1 MKVGLV
7 LEGGA
12 MRGLFTAG
20 VLDVMLENNIEVD
33 AIVGVSA
40 GALFGP
46 NYFSRQRGRVLRY
59 MSKYIKDKRYISY
72 RNLVF
77 TGNIVSKNFAYYK
90 VQEELDRFDNEEF
103 KKNNKEF
110 LAVATNVNTGKSE
123 YLEIKD
129 AFKDME
135 KLRASS
141 SVPLVSKMVEVEGK
155 YYLDGA
161 ISNSIPVDRFID
173 EGFDKII
180 VVLTRPIDYKKE
192 PLSNKKIR
200 MINFR
205 YRKYPKLVESM
216 KKRYKVYN
224 DTLERIK
231 QLEEKGK
238 VFVIR
243 PKENINIKIVE
254 RDASKLKEAYDLG
267 VNETEKVLGD
277 LKNYLKKC

>member
-1 MKVGLV
+1 MRVGLV

-20 VLDVMLENNIEVD
+20 VLDVMLENNIEID
-33 AIVGVSA
+33 GIVGVSA

-46 NYFSRQRGRVLRY
+46 NYFSRQKGRVLRY
-59 MSKYIKDKRYISY
+59 MSKYAKDKRYISY
-72 RNLVF
+72 RNLIL
-77 TGNIVSKNFAYYK
+77 TGNIVSKDFAYYK

-110 LAVATNVNTGKSE
+110 LAVATNVKTGKCE
-123 YLEIKD
+123 YLQITD

-141 SVPLVSKMVEVEGK
+141 SVPLVSKMVEVGGK

-161 ISNSIPVDRFID
+161 ISNSIPVDKFVD

-180 VVLTRPIDYKKE
+180 VVLTRPIDYKKG
-192 PLSNKKIR
+192 PLNKRKIR
-200 MINFR
+200 MIGFK
-205 YRKYPKLVESM
+205 YKKYPKFLEAM
-216 KKRYKVYN
+216 KNRYKVYN

-231 QLEEKGK
+231 DLEKEGRI
-238 VFVIR
+238 FVIR

-254 RDASKLKEAYDLG
+254 RDSNKLKEAYDLG
-267 VNETEKVLGD
+267 VNEAKEVID
-277 LKNYLKKC
+277 NLKKYLEE